1 MRVAG
6 KEWMAARIAGFNE
19 IYRANI
25 SGESGLIGELDLGQR
40 TKKNRAQGPVSRD
53 ELMLKHRGD

>member
-6 KEWMAARIAGFNE
+6 KEWMEARIAGFNE

-25 SGESGLIGELDLGQR
+25 GGESGLIGE
-40 TKKNRAQGPVSRD
+40 
-53 ELMLKHRGD
+53 